1 MCVLIS
7 VHMVCVCNVPMRIH
21 LSAYQLA
28 CAVCAQCTD
37 ENTCECI

>member
-7 VHMVCVCNVPMRIH
+7 VHMVCVCNVLMRIH